1 MGERGRRGGERG
13 KGKGLPARRF
23 DADKL
28 RVLARAPSPI
38 REHDMELLAAADTRF
53 PTDYGDARSRFRRAA
68 ETAGGQLRRY
78 RNPTSR
84 PAGGGIAP
92 HSALVRPGKGR
103 QGVVVISG
111 APCGPGVFRL

>member
-68 ETAGGQLRRY
+68 ETAGAPPRGY
-78 RNPTSR
+78 RNPTSVAL
-84 PAGGGIAP
+84 PATLPREPALFGPTAAP
-92 HSALVRPGKGR
+92 PG
-103 QGVVVISG
+103 
-111 APCGPGVFRL
+111 

>member
-68 ETAGGQLRRY
+68 ETAGGPPRRY
-78 RNPTSR
+78 PNP
-84 PAGGGIAP
+84 P
-92 HSALVRPGKGR
+92 
-103 QGVVVISG
+103 SG
-111 APCGPGVFRL
+111 ALRGAVARDRPPLRPEGAGQGMGIMSGTRGG